1 MFFGYLSNIFK
12 YIKLLYNI
20 MSIKEL
26 GKYQME
32 WLNKYNEIKLNQWRL
47 MFLNINDK
55 SEWYYIG
62 NWSPSCCNIHSDY
75 KERTENLKQN
85 SYFYWPK

>member
-1 MFFGYLSNIFK
+1 
-12 YIKLLYNI
+12 

-62 NWSPSCCNIHSDY
+62 NWTPSYNIDSEY